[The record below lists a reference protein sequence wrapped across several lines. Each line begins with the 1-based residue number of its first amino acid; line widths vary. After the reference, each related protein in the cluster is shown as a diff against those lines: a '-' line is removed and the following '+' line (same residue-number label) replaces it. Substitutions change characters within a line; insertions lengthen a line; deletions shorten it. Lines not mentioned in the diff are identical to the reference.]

1 MLLNKQ
7 KVLSKGQFRK
17 RGDGKS
23 PDEVIVKRL
32 GIFVFFRYVKRV
44 RFREE
49 IWGFVCYKL
58 CNIV

>member
-1 MLLNKQ
+1 MAIRNDNRRMLLNKQ

-32 GIFVFFRYVKRV
+32 GIFVFS
-44 RFREE
+44 
-49 IWGFVCYKL
+49 GM
-58 CNIV
+58 